1 MQFTSLG
8 DGQKLFIRNAA
19 PEKERQ
25 PRGQFEVANSVG
37 CRRRHVGG
45 IALDAKKKFRTDEN
59 RAEGRSDPRLKAA
72 GFFGL
77 VVKLQWLG
85 PISGHHG
92 PPVGSAH
99 EGRHNALGTGSF
111 FAGVLRI
118 AHEEFPTTGRFT
130 GFTRRVGTGD
140 RHLIDRRRESGM
152 PVHVVAG
159 LVGIA
164 LGFYQRGRIL
174 YERHANLVEPRL
186 HRDTR
191 LQMGIHRFIV
201 PVTLRGAHLKSSG
214 GVTIEQDF
222 EFVGFVQAF
231 DHLVAVAREA
241 DLDLILAVS
250 GERVSDERSTARAE
264 WKICNGLFL
273 REVWF

>member
-1 MQFTSLG
+1 
-8 DGQKLFIRNAA
+8 
-19 PEKERQ
+19 
-25 PRGQFEVANSVG
+25 
-37 CRRRHVGG
+37 
-45 IALDAKKKFRTDEN
+45 
-59 RAEGRSDPRLKAA
+59 
-72 GFFGL
+72 
-77 VVKLQWLG
+77 
-85 PISGHHG
+85 
-92 PPVGSAH
+92 
-99 EGRHNALGTGSF
+99 
-111 FAGVLRI
+111 
-118 AHEEFPTTGRFT
+118 
-130 GFTRRVGTGD
+130 
-140 RHLIDRRRESGM
+140 M

-174 YERHANLVEPRL
+174 NERHAYVVEPRL
-186 HRDTR
+186 HRDKR

-231 DHLVAVAREA
+231 DHLVAVARQA

-264 WKICNGLFL
+264 WKVCDVLFL
-273 REVWF
+273 REVWL